1 MTGQGQNAK
10 YSERADN
17 FRFAP
22 MNGHHQARTPC
33 RKSAKNGLMR
43 RIKRWSIDHLVGKN
57 QQLLRDSQP
66 QDMCRLAINDQFE
79 PCQTLVQVCRRYVP
93 SKDSM
98 LTYQFVG
105 SRQVLQCVGQIK
117 TGSSA
122 HTLCQTPDFRR
133 HGKPHGIMPVLLTSP
148 TSKSQSS
155 GASWIGSHLL
165 EKFFKA
171 TVRYQTCR
179 SKRQPARRA

>member
-1 MTGQGQNAK
+1 MLTCAVGAACPNARAALQCK
-10 YSERADN
+10 DGERHVC
-17 FRFAP
+17 FVP
-22 MNGHHQARTPC
+22 RTDSC
-33 RKSAKNGLMR
+33 AASKDGL
-43 RIKRWSIDHLVGKN
+43 IDHLVGKN

-79 PCQTLVQVCRRYVP
+79 PCQTLVQAVRSP
-93 SKDSM
+93 KDNM

-133 HGKPHGIMPVLLTSP
+133 HGKPRGIMPVLLTSP

-165 EKFFKA
+165 EKFFKP

>member
-1 MTGQGQNAK
+1 MLTCAVGAACPNARAALQCK
-10 YSERADN
+10 DGERHVC
-17 FRFAP
+17 FVP
-22 MNGHHQARTPC
+22 RTDSC
-33 RKSAKNGLMR
+33 AASKDGL
-43 RIKRWSIDHLVGKN
+43 IDHLVGKN

-105 SRQVLQCVGQIK
+105 SRQVRQCVGPIK

-122 HTLCQTPDFRR
+122 HT
-133 HGKPHGIMPVLLTSP
+133 
-148 TSKSQSS
+148 
-155 GASWIGSHLL
+155 
-165 EKFFKA
+165 
-171 TVRYQTCR
+171 
-179 SKRQPARRA
+179 